1 MLKPFRG
8 LAGEVH
14 CVPIADHECRPPE
27 KLSAL
32 ATELGFGSTANE
44 SLGEALKRVSA
55 PSRVL
60 IFGSLYLAG
69 QALKANGE
77 GPD

>member
-8 LAGEVH
+8 LASEVH

-27 KLSAL
+27 ELSAL
-32 ATELGFGSTANE
+32 AAELGCSSTANDT
-44 SLGEALKRVSA
+44 LGQALNRVSA

-69 QALKANGE
+69 EALRANGE
-77 GPD
+77 IPD